1 MFEASLQSQELAE
14 GSLGVVGR
22 LALWMRADVKQAWRW
37 SACVHGPRLGQGL
50 LASLGLWE
58 QCVAEAAGV

>member
-37 SACVHGPRLGQGL
+37 SACGHGPRLGQGL
-50 LASLGLWE
+50 LANL
-58 QCVAEAAGV
+58 